1 MIKTDP
7 EGKRLNMAL
16 RLAIFGQAPFG
27 REVTEKLVQAGHS
40 IAAVYAPPDTG
51 RPDPLVELAQEQG
64 WRLFRY
70 KGFRKKGV
78 AIAEIVSEYLELN
91 VDLNVLPFTTS
102 IIPSEIT
109 DAPAHG
115 SLCFHPSLLPAY
127 RGGAALAWQIMLGAK
142 ETGVSVFRVADG
154 VDTGP
159 LVVQRGGV
167 AIEPDDTMGSLYF
180 KKLYPLG
187 VTAVLDAVA
196 AVADGTADYREQ
208 SEEGASEQ
216 GLVTAE
222 AARIDWRES
231 AVNVDRK
238 IRGCDPSPGAVAA
251 LDGEL
256 VCLFG
261 ARLEETESAPAPG
274 TVMAVL
280 GGSLQIA
287 CGHGSVVVDKARR
300 PKGKKLPAAELGIR
314 KDGQFH

>member
-1 MIKTDP
+1 
-7 EGKRLNMAL
+7 MAL

-27 REVTEKLVQAGHS
+27 REVSEKLVQAGHS

-51 RPDPLVELAQEQG
+51 RPDPLAELAEERG

-70 KGFRKKGV
+70 KRFRNKGV

-91 VDLNVLPFTTS
+91 VDLNVLPFTTA

-127 RGGAALAWQIMLGAK
+127 RGGAALAWQIMLGAV
-142 ETGVSVFRVADG
+142 ESGVSVFRVTDG
-154 VDTGP
+154 VDAGP

-167 AIEPDDTMGSLYF
+167 AIEPGDTMGTLYF
-180 KKLYPLG
+180 DKLYPLG
-187 VTAVLDAVA
+187 VTALVDAVA
-196 AVADGTADYREQ
+196 AVADGTAVYREQ

-216 GLVTAE
+216 GLVTVE
-222 AARIDWRES
+222 AARIDWAES
-231 AVNVDRK
+231 AVQVDRK
-238 IRGCDPSPGAVAA
+238 IRGCDPSPGAVAE

-261 ARLEETESAPAPG
+261 ARFEETESRATPG
-274 TVMAVL
+274 TVIAVL
-280 GGSLQIA
+280 DGALQIA
-287 CGHGSVVVDKARR
+287 CGRGSVVVDKARR
-300 PKGKKLPAAELGIR
+300 PKAKKLPAAELGIR
-314 KDGQFH
+314 EDGQFH